1 VNIDKTKVLHVRKA
15 SVERCEHRLK
25 LRDLVVDYTSQ

>member
-1 VNIDKTKVLHVRKA
+1 VNIDKTKVPHVRKA

-25 LRDLVVDYTSQ
+25 LGDLVVDYTSQ